1 MDNVSSPR
9 WLSELQG
16 EEEQAAASGLLVHD
30 DEIIWQTMSFLDDD
44 YDASS
49 FHSSA
54 ASYSPSTAAAA
65 PSDQKTNKVTS
76 STPATPPHKSS
87 AAAETSRSL
96 NSSCATTIPS
106 VQANA
111 AASSSCSQIISFE
124 SSKEYCPSVARAAT
138 GAAATQKHVITE
150 RIRRENLN
158 QKFIALSA
166 LLPDLKKLDK
176 ASILGN
182 AVQYMKQLE
191 EQVSKLEGQIGKK
204 RMETIPGGISDC
216 NSGCPFP
223 AEIKAKVSNKNVMI
237 RVHCENNKGIVEK
250 ILHQTGKLQLTVVNC
265 SALAFGDHAMDVTVI
280 AQMEDE
286 ICMTEEDIVI
296 NLRQTL
302 QSI

>member
-16 EEEQAAASGLLVHD
+16 GEELAAASALLVHD

-49 FHSSA
+49 FHSA
-54 ASYSPSTAAAA
+54 ATSYSPSTAAAA
-65 PSDQKTNKVTS
+65 PSDEKTNKVTS
-76 STPATPPHKSS
+76 STSATPPHKSS
-87 AAAETSRSL
+87 AVGETSRSL
-96 NSSCATTIPS
+96 NSSCATTPS

-111 AASSSCSQIISFE
+111 AASSSCSQIISFG
-124 SSKEYCPSVARAAT
+124 SSKEYCPSVARAAA

-166 LLPDLKKLDK
+166 LLPGLKKLDK

-182 AVQYMKQLE
+182 AAEYMKQLE

-216 NSGCPFP
+216 DSSYPFP
-223 AEIKAKVSNKNVMI
+223 AEIKAKVSNKNVLI

-250 ILHQTGKLQLTVVNC
+250 ILHQIGKLQLTVVNS

-286 ICMTEEDIVI
+286 ICMAEEDIVT
-296 NLRQTL
+296 NLRPIL